1 MPDAP
6 AVLLLFAVFA
16 NDWNLQ
22 ERLAPVGERYQLP
35 MVSIRDAVT
44 PQFRQAKAELF
55 QKISSFMMR
64 FTRQIWDIKSWQTV

>member
-44 PQFRQAKAELF
+44 PQFRQTKDRVVS
-55 QKISSFMMR
+55 KISSFMMR